1 MFDWFWEFLYMLSK
15 TIFRIIDGLI
25 LCANK
30 LCGID
35 VISFDG
41 EETDFLSYLLFSN
54 EIGFAFRVS
63 AILATILLVIF
74 TVFMIMRTISKDK
87 VEGTPA
93 QIAIKAF
100 KTILMFF
107 IVPAVMIA
115 FMAIGNAFVTALYR
129 ATVHSASSPGAFLF
143 SAFAQDG
150 GMDPEKVELFRTG
163 EWDYNNTDLV
173 SAHMPLSDFP
183 FLFSWLAGGVVLF
196 GVGSAMLIF
205 VDRVLSIVILY
216 IAAPISISTSVLDDG
231 ARFKLWRDQFLSK
244 FIMGYGMILAI
255 NIYAMVCGLVT
266 KPGFTFFPEEGSEFL
281 NLIMKLLI
289 IGGGALTMQKSMA
302 LVGNLVASGAGSN
315 ELRDNAFSMGSL
327 AKMAGGA
334 VKFAGKKAGSVASL
348 PFRPLTDTLKEMKSQ
363 KTRHRAARWLGYEQ
377 DNKSSNKSS
386 DDSSGA
392 KNNEK
397 ANYGT
402 DPNATKNA
410 INGNEGFKQSFN
422 NSNNVNNNRTGNK
435 DNPVSSAINNGG
447 STTDKNKQGGQNNQ
461 NNQNNQN
468 DQNKQ
473 EGGNK

>member
-1 MFDWFWEFLYMLSK
+1 MFDWFWNFLYMISK
-15 TIFRIIDGLI
+15 TIFRLIDGLI

-35 VISFDG
+35 AISFDG
-41 EETDFLSYLLFSN
+41 EETDFLSYLLFSS
-54 EIGFAFRVS
+54 EVGFAFRVS

-74 TVFMIMRTISKDK
+74 TVFMIIRTISKDK
-87 VEGTPA
+87 VEGTPV

-100 KTILMFF
+100 KTLLMFF
-107 IVPAVMIA
+107 LVPVVMIA
-115 FMAIGNAFVTALYR
+115 FMTIGNAFVTALYG

-150 GMDPEKVELFRTG
+150 GMELEKVELFRTG

-173 SAHMPLSDFP
+173 AAHMTLSDFP
-183 FLFSWLAGGVVLF
+183 FFFSWLAGGVVLF

-266 KPGFTFFPEEGSEFL
+266 KPGFVFFPEEGSEFL

-302 LVGNLVASGAGSN
+302 LVGNLVSQGAGSN

-327 AKMAGGA
+327 ARMAKGVTGKALGLAGGI
-334 VKFAGKKAGSVASL
+334 ASNTVGL
-348 PFRPLTDTLKEMKSQ
+348 PFRAGKSIIGDAINQQSRHLGARLLRGLGMDGGLPRKNKTDKDGNPEPGSK
-363 KTRHRAARWLGYEQ
+363 
-377 DNKSSNKSS
+377 
-386 DDSSGA
+386 DSGST
-392 KNNEK
+392 NNEK
-397 ANYGT
+397 TNYGSN
-402 DPNATKNA
+402 PNSTKDA
-410 INGNEGFKQSFN
+410 INNKDFKRSFGGDNTNNNKKN
-422 NSNNVNNNRTGNK
+422 NSV
-435 DNPVSSAINNGG
+435 DNAINNGDKKK
-447 STTDKNKQGGQNNQ
+447 STQNNQ
-461 NNQNNQN
+461 DNQQPKEGE
-468 DQNKQ
+468 NK
-473 EGGNK
+473 